1 MVKRGLHFFSALAI
15 YVLYGAYRRLWRVER
30 IDLGTARVPGRPRL
44 YAHWHGDELVLVG
57 TNSGTGMA
65 VMASRSRDGDLM
77 RRVLEWFGYRVVRG
91 SSSRGGAAGLK
102 GLVDCVRHEGRDASL
117 AVDGPRGP
125 RGVVKPG
132 ILSLAQATG
141 CEIVPGAAAAN
152 AKYVFKNAWNRCYL
166 PLPLAHC
173 VIVLGESLSVPK
185 DCTPETFE
193 ALRSELERRLQSTKA
208 EAERWIS
215 EQCWLGKRRGVAQLA
230 SALASGAR
238 GPGFKSPHPD

>member
-1 MVKRGLHFFSALAI
+1 MVKRGLEYLLAVAV
-15 YVLYGAYRRLWRVER
+15 YALYGTYRLLWRVQR
-30 IDLGTARVPGRPRL
+30 IDLGTARVPGRPRI
-44 YAHWHGDELVLVG
+44 YAHWHGDELLLVG

-65 VMASRSRDGDLM
+65 VMASRSRDGELM

-91 SSSRGGAAGLK
+91 SSSRGGAGGLK
-102 GLVDCVRHEGRDASL
+102 GLIDCVRHEGRDASL

-141 CEIVPGAAAAN
+141 CEIVPGAGAAN
-152 AKYVFKNAWNRCYL
+152 SKYVFKNAWNRCYL
-166 PLPLAHC
+166 PLPLARC

-185 DCTPETFE
+185 DCPPETFE
-193 ALRSELERRLQSTKA
+193 ALRSELERRLQATKA

-215 EQCWLGKRRGVAQLA
+215 DSKKRGVAQLA